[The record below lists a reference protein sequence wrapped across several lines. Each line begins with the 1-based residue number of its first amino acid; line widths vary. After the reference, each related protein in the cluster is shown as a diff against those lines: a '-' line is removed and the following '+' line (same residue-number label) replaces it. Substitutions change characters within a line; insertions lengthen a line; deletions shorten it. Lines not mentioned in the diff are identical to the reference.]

1 MNIHK
6 NAPWSPHGR
15 ADAVQRILEQRQPT
29 TQVAAAFG
37 VSERT
42 MHKWLARFRAE
53 GPPGLQDRSSRPHQV
68 PGATPAVVVAQIERL
83 RRQRWPGPKMA
94 ALLGVPR
101 CTVSRL
107 LRRLGLGRLRV
118 LDAPPPAQRY
128 ERANIRRSYSDSAKV
143 IREDREWR

>member
-83 RRQRWPGPKMA
+83 R
-94 ALLGVPR
+94 
-101 CTVSRL
+101 
-107 LRRLGLGRLRV
+107 
-118 LDAPPPAQRY
+118 
-128 ERANIRRSYSDSAKV
+128 ESYSAATSARRRPCTSASTEGAGISSGSVTDSLRSCCNSCA
-143 IREDREWR
+143 RCAPTPSSSLAGEDPATALP

>member
-83 RRQRWPGPKMA
+83 RELVLSGDIGA
-94 ALLGVPR
+94 TTAVHLGFNGGGGD
-101 CTVSRL
+101 L
-107 LRRLGLGRLRV
+107 ERLRDGLAPQLLQQLRAMRADAVV
-118 LDAPPPAQRY
+118 LTGG
-128 ERANIRRSYSDSAKV
+128 
-143 IREDREWR
+143 